1 MRRDYASRVPAIP
14 AGPRP
19 RRRLTGDRFE
29 TQVRRVLDEL
39 RPALRAD
46 GGDVEL
52 VAADEALGRVEVR
65 LTGACTH
72 CAASMQTLSLGIEA
86 RLKHS
91 LPGVRQVVRVC

>member
-1 MRRDYASRVPAIP
+1 MQAGSPRSQRDPFS
-14 AGPRP
+14 GL
-19 RRRLTGDRFE
+19 RLTAERFE
-29 TQVRRVLDEL
+29 ARVRRVLDEL
-39 RPALRAD
+39 RPAIRAD

-52 VAADEALGRVEVR
+52 VAADESLGRVEVR

-72 CAASMQTLSLGIEA
+72 CAASVQTLSLGIEA

>member
-1 MRRDYASRVPAIP
+1 M
-14 AGPRP
+14 GPTRS
-19 RRRLTGDRFE
+19 FE
-29 TQVRRVLDEL
+29 AQVREVLDAL

-52 VAADEALGRVEVR
+52 VAADESRGRVEVR

-72 CAASMQTLSLGIEA
+72 CASSLQTLSLGIEA

-91 LPGVRQVVRVC
+91 LPAVRQVVRVC